1 MAEKNQRSSLYR
13 RDDTFGDAMN
23 WEAISAIGQIVGA
36 IAVVATLL
44 YLSRD
49 IRDNSRSLAVSAL
62 RDTTEQWNHWGALV
76 AQSAD
81 LAEIVE
87 RGNKSFSDL
96 TGAEALRY
104 GAYVQSFFDIA
115 ESFRRLIRDYKIG
128 RDLSVL
134 EAIVTRRLAL
144 PGFAKWWQ
152 ENTQDYDPAF
162 VSWIEEIRAATPV
175 PDRLGEFQA
184 SG

>member
-1 MAEKNQRSSLYR
+1 
-13 RDDTFGDAMN
+13 MN

-87 RGNKSFSDL
+87 RGNKSLSDL

-115 ESFRRLIRDYKIG
+115 ESYRRLIRDYKIG
-128 RDLSVL
+128 RDISVL
-134 EAIVTRRLAL
+134 EAIVIRRLAL
-144 PGFAKWWQ
+144 PGFAEWWR

-162 VSWIEEIRAATPV
+162 VSWIEELRASSPV
-175 PDRLGEFQA
+175 ADRLGEFQ
-184 SG
+184 SPG